1 MLSAQKEHMNETT
14 TKIQKSIEQ
23 YLRLT
28 RLDAV
33 QQIDTVLKLHTLE
46 KQDTTLEQQQLQLE
60 TLRLSVHNMHSQL
73 RTMMT
78 NL

>member
-1 MLSAQKEHMNETT
+1 MSNSPAK
-14 TKIQKSIEQ
+14 KSEQ
-23 YLRLT
+23 DLGW

-33 QQIDTVLKLHTLE
+33 QQIDTVLKLHTVE
-46 KQDTTLEQQQLQLE
+46 KQDASLEQQLQL

-73 RTMMT
+73 RTMMN

>member
-1 MLSAQKEHMNETT
+1 M
-14 TKIQKSIEQ
+14 
-23 YLRLT
+23 
-28 RLDAV
+28 
-33 QQIDTVLKLHTLE
+33 QQIDTVLKLHTSE
-46 KQDTTLEQQQLQLE
+46 KQDTSLEQQQLQLE